1 MKLRYIF
8 NKRIFILF
16 MFFSV
21 LFLGIGYAQ
30 IVNETLSLNGSAS
43 ALGQEGVIVSGV
55 QYDSCHDM
63 RTDTLTIKTNYQNT
77 FSSKIE
83 LGTDVSDPNNLP
95 FMKLMVTVK
104 NLTDK
109 KQVFDAVFYD
119 TNDSQ
124 FYSNL
129 NIIPT
134 LSGISE
140 DSTVLNEAGTSGDEI
155 SFYITFSYQDISNI
169 TDNVLDSIVQFHFTP
184 MSEIEFVG
192 CTNQN
197 GENSQLIRST
207 SYTTMNGT
215 TYSPNVIISGSPSSI
230 SIQNSD
236 GSVTLQEG
244 VDYTYSSG
252 VVTFLNTLT
261 EKYVITASN
270 SGNQFANHIVNLVSD
285 LTPDSNGIYTGEVGD
300 SCTTTLAY
308 DGTADNNL
316 RYVGSSPCNYVN
328 FNCDDTGQ
336 NCELWRVIGVMNDVE
351 GSPLVKIVKS
361 DLSYQGI
368 PWNTAV
374 SNNWLTS
381 SLYDSLNGTYY
392 NSLHDLYGKNLI
404 YSAKWNIGGL
414 DRTFTT
420 TNFYEKEHSEQS
432 TSSFNIGLFSP
443 SDYGYAT
450 SGGNTARA
458 SCISGQLN
466 GSGYTTNCVNNNWF
480 YTKNYY
486 QWTITKVTTS
496 ANNQVYIIQTSGKST
511 YRTVTSAS
519 NYDNYRPCVYLKSNV
534 ILNGGDGSSSS
545 PYQISG

>member
-1 MKLRYIF
+1 MKLRWIF
-8 NKRIFILF
+8 NQKKLLLF
-16 MFFSV
+16 LFFSI

-30 IVNETLSLNGSAS
+30 VVSETLSLNGSAS
-43 ALGQEGVIVSGV
+43 ALGQEGVIVSEV

-77 FSSKIE
+77 FSSRIE
-83 LGTDVSDPNNLP
+83 LGMDVSDPSNLP
-95 FMKLMVTVK
+95 FMKLLVTIK
-104 NLTDK
+104 NLTDS
-109 KQVFDAVFYD
+109 KQVYDGIFYD
-119 TNDSQ
+119 STNTQ

-134 LSGISE
+134 VSGITE
-140 DSTVLNEAGTSGDEI
+140 NSTVLNENGSQGDEI
-155 SFYITFSYQDISNI
+155 SFYVTFSYQDISNI
-169 TDNVLDSIVQFHFTP
+169 TNNVLDSIIQFHFTS

-192 CTNQN
+192 CTNQS
-197 GENSQLIRST
+197 GETSQFIRTS

-215 TYSPNVIISGSPSSI
+215 TYSPSVTISGSPSSI

-244 VDYTYSSG
+244 VDYTYSGG

-261 EKYVITASN
+261 EKYIITVSN

-285 LTPDSNGIYTGEVGD
+285 LTPDSNGIYTGEAGN
-300 SCTTTLAY
+300 SCTNTLVY
-308 DGTADNNL
+308 DGTTDNNL

-336 NCELWRVIGVMNDVE
+336 NCELWRVVGVMNDVE
-351 GSPLVKIVKS
+351 DGPLVKIVKS
-361 DLSYQGI
+361 DLSYQGVA
-368 PWNTAV
+368 WNTTV

-381 SLYDSLNGTYY
+381 SLYTTLNGTYY

-404 YSAKWNIGGL
+404 SSVKWNIGGL

-420 TNFYEKEHSEQS
+420 TNFYEKEHAEQS
-432 TSSFNIGLFSP
+432 STAFNVGLFSP

-450 SGGNTARA
+450 SGGNTARS

-466 GSGYTTNCVNNNWF
+466 GSTYTTNCINNNWF

-496 ANNQVYIIQTSGKST
+496 ANNQVYIIQTSGRST
-511 YRTVTSAS
+511 YRTVTSVS
-519 NYDNYRPCVYLKSNV
+519 NYDNYRPCVYLKPNV
-534 ILNGGDGSSSS
+534 VLNGGDGSSSN
-545 PYQISG
+545 PYQIS